1 MIVPKRAIE
10 VVDFYTAQLT
20 SRKVKGKPATD
31 MAKGKFKYGVL
42 NLVSQVYKEPL
53 NLNTKFVS
61 LAVGHNDN
69 RRLFSQISNE
79 LFNTTTYKVGHHSKQ
94 YSLKDTAH
102 PVKLVVPKGLDAYI
116 NAYRK
121 ALTVYW
127 IKADPWC
134 AMQFNLMQAININTV
149 SAWAD
154 IKSTYPSAEIAKGL
168 ASLPAEV
175 NKDLA
180 FKWYETGQS
189 GNLKRLPIET
199 QDALKMHFKRE
210 AAEKFLRLWAVSP
223 NDRKLFVKRSI
234 ITWRIYSTF
243 NQSPKLIRKSLF
255 LDGEGLK
262 NLDLVKSHPTILVS
276 CIWSVLNERKK
287 EGGSAKNCDNS
298 LRNKVFLGSNSK
310 KDLFQ
315 ASIAK
320 AMDIGIPTL
329 PYYCAPTF
337 SDTELR
343 NELVKYYL
351 LNAAE
356 NKEEAKDL
364 QGELE
369 FKAWGLCSKQ
379 QDKDACPTR
388 RRYTRGNFIGQF
400 KSAQLYWLNGD
411 PNSLP
416 YKSHFFNSA
425 FYSEFPFISSLIEL
439 LKTRFALDT
448 AQGATLKKGK
458 NFSALAITL
467 QRVEAEI
474 MQGTFD
480 GLEVLLVHDEICY
493 NSRVSEDELKARISV
508 LPKPLKL
515 EFK

>member
-20 SRKVKGKPATD
+20 SKKVKGKPATD
-31 MAKGKFKYGVL
+31 MAKGKFKYSVL
-42 NLVSQVYKEPL
+42 NLVSQVYKEPQKL
-53 NLNTKFVS
+53 NSTLIDK
-61 LAVGHNDN
+61 AVGNTFN
-69 RRLFSQISNE
+69 RTIFGQISNE
-79 LFNTTTYKVGHHSKQ
+79 LFNSTTYKVGRSSKQ
-94 YSLKDTAH
+94 YSLKDTAN
-102 PVKLVVPKGLDAYI
+102 PVKLVVPKGLDTYI

-121 ALTVYW
+121 ALTEYW
-127 IKADPWC
+127 VKRDPWC
-134 AMQFNLMQAININTV
+134 AMQFSLMQGINIDTK

-154 IKSTYPSAEIAKGL
+154 IKSTYPSSEIAKGL

-189 GNLKRLPIET
+189 RHLKKLPIET
-199 QDALKMHFKRE
+199 QEALKMHFRRE

-223 NDRKLFVKRSI
+223 NDRKLFVKRST

-255 LDGEGLK
+255 LDGESLK
-262 NLDLVKSHPTILVS
+262 CLDLVKSHPTILVS
-276 CIWSVLNERKK
+276 CIWSVLNDLKK

-310 KDLFQ
+310 KDLFK

-320 AMDIGIPTL
+320 AMEIGIPTL
-329 PYYCAPTF
+329 PYYCAASF
-337 SDTELR
+337 SDEAMKK
-343 NELVKYYL
+343 ELVKYYL
-351 LNAAE
+351 LNASE

-364 QGELE
+364 QGKLE
-369 FKAWGLCSKQ
+369 FKAWELCSKQ

-388 RRYTRGNFIGQF
+388 RRYTRENFIGQF

-493 NSRVSEDELKARISV
+493 NSRVNEDDLKAKIAV
-508 LPKPLKL
+508 LPKPLRL